1 MPRADNHPFQQTVI
15 VTAVILG
22 ATIAAAFAFGKWA
35 VFVPIVL
42 IPAWRFSRALVVGGE
57 RATRGWSGRRF
68 KDYWVYE
75 EVDGDD
81 RPSLSLK
88 LAREGDDG
96 YVLPIPDDATWRHAM
111 PLWAAE
117 RRREI
122 VARIVADWAAEDVR
136 WPAGEAP
143 IPPAASDE

>member
-1 MPRADNHPFQQTVI
+1 MPRADNHPAQQMVI
-15 VTAVILG
+15 VIAVILG

-35 VFVPIVL
+35 VFVPVVL
-42 IPAWRFSRALVVGGE
+42 IPAWRFSRALEVGGE

-75 EVDGDD
+75 EAAGKD

-88 LAREGDDG
+88 LARESDDR
-96 YVLPIPDDATWRHAM
+96 YVLPVPDADTWRRTM
-111 PLWAAE
+111 PLWAAD

-122 VARIVADWAAEDVR
+122 VARIVADWAPEDVR
-136 WPAGEAP
+136 WPAGETP
-143 IPPAASDE
+143 IPPDTGEE